1 MLCPEELILLT
12 QVIAI
17 AIAQGKTVDE
27 LNVLASVYGQ
37 IGSTLAMYAIQ
48 KDAIENC
55 GNPQKNEVILPLV
68 P

>member
-1 MLCPEELILLT
+1 MLCPEEIILLT

-27 LNVLASVYGQ
+27 LNVLSSVYSQ

-55 GNPQKNEVILPLV
+55 CNPRQSEPILPVV

>member
-1 MLCPEELILLT
+1 MLCPEEIILLT
-12 QVIAI
+12 QMIAI

-27 LNVLASVYGQ
+27 LNVLAGVYSQ

-48 KDAIENC
+48 KDAIQNC
-55 GNPQKNEVILPLV
+55 GKDGGSESVLPVV